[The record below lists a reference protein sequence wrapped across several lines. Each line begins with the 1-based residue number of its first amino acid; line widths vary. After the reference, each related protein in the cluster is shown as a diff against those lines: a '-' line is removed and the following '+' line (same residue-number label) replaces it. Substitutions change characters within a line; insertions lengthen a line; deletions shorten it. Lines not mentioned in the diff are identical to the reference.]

1 MSEQAAQAAAAT
13 APPAPLLEVRGL
25 SVRIP
30 TSRGTVQA
38 VEEVS
43 IGAGEVVGLVGES
56 GSGKSVTCRAV
67 MGLMKTPPVVVTG
80 SALLHPVGGSGRGPV
95 AGPGAGAGTCA
106 GAGDAGPAARPPGPA
121 ISPQG
126 DLSTPRQLVGL
137 KRRER
142 RRLWGTELAMVF
154 QDPMTALN
162 PVMRIG
168 HQVMEAVAAHEDL
181 PGARR
186 EARAVELLEQVGIP
200 FARRRMQDYPHQFS
214 GGMMQRALIAIA
226 LASRPRLLFAD
237 EPTTSLDVV
246 IQDQI
251 LELLLELQRELSM
264 SVVLV
269 SHDLAVVSEVCD
281 RVMVMY
287 AGQIVEQA
295 PTEELLSAPRHPYT
309 VALLRS
315 IPQSS
320 DGGRFLHSIAG
331 APPDMMSLD
340 AGCHFAPRCEH
351 VEESCRSWDTELLDL
366 SQGSG
371 RHLGRCRRMDVT
383 A

>member
-1 MSEQAAQAAAAT
+1 VSEPGDTIAVPSPAVEAGE
-13 APPAPLLEVRGL
+13 APGTRRPGVQLLEVRDL

-30 TSRGTVQA
+30 TKRGVVQA
-38 VEEVS
+38 VDGVS
-43 IGAGEVVGLVGES
+43 FDVHAGEVVGLVGES

-67 MGLMKTPPVVVTG
+67 MGLMKVPPTE
-80 SALLHPVGGSGRGPV
+80 LGGSVRLYPGTD
-95 AGPGAGAGTCA
+95 GAGAET
-106 GAGDAGPAARPPGPA
+106 AREL
-121 ISPQG
+121 I
-126 DLSTPRQLVGL
+126 GL
-137 KRRER
+137 RRRDR
-142 RRLWGTELAMVF
+142 RRLWGAELSMVF

-162 PVMRIG
+162 PVMRVGQQI
-168 HQVMEAVAAHEDL
+168 MEAVAAQEAL
-181 PGARR
+181 PRDAR

-200 FARRRMQDYPHQFS
+200 SARRRMHDYPHQFS

-226 LASRPRLLFAD
+226 LAGRPRLLFAD

-251 LELLLELQRELSM
+251 LELLLELQSELSM

-309 VALLRS
+309 IALLRS

-320 DGGRFLHSIAG
+320 EGERFLRSIG
-331 APPDMMSLD
+331 GSPPDMMRLG
-340 AGCHFAPRCEH
+340 AGCRFAPRCELA
-351 VEESCRSWDTELLDL
+351 EDACRSWKTELLDV
-366 SQGSG
+366 SGGSG
-371 RHLGRCRRMDVT
+371 RHLGRCRRMEET
-383 A
+383 R